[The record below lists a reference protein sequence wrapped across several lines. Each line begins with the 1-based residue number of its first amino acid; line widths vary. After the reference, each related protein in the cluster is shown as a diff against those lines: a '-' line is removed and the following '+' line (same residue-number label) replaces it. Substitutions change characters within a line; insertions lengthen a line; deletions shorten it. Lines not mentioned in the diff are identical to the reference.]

1 MLFKTNTELM
11 TQARDGGY
19 AIGAFNT
26 NNLEIT
32 KAIFTAAKQE
42 ESPIILAISP
52 SAAKYAGME
61 NLVALARVATEETG
75 VPVSVHLDHGT
86 EWEHLVHAVRAG
98 FSSIMYDGSKHPYE
112 ENVKLTTEAVKL
124 GHAAGISVEGELGR
138 LVGTEDQIS
147 VSEREASMTDP
158 NQALD
163 FVERTGIDA
172 LAVSIGNA
180 HGWYKGKPQLDFKR
194 LEAIQKKVGDKVLLV
209 LHGASGIPDE
219 DIRTAVSLGI
229 TKINI
234 DTETRDAFKRGVAQF
249 IQENPDVI
257 DPRKILKPA
266 MEEMTKIVDGKIK
279 LFGSTGKAAEY
290 IAEVTGGVV

>member
-1 MLFKTNTELM
+1 MFRTNNELM
-11 TQARDGGY
+11 KKARDGGY
-19 AIGAFNT
+19 AVGAFNT

-32 KAIFTAAKQE
+32 KAIFNAASQE
-42 ESPIILAISP
+42 QSPIILAVSP

-61 NLVALARVATEETG
+61 NLVAMARIAAEETG

-86 EWEHLVHAVRAG
+86 DFEHLIHSIRAG
-98 FSSIMYDGSKHPYE
+98 FSSIMFDGSKHPYE
-112 ENVKLTTEAVKL
+112 ENVRLTAEAVKL

-138 LVGTEDQIS
+138 LVGTEDAIS

-158 NQALD
+158 DQALD

-194 LEAIQKKVGDKVLLV
+194 LEAIGKKVGDKALLV

-219 DIRTAVSLGI
+219 DIRTAVSLGV

-234 DTETRDAFKRGVAQF
+234 DTEIRDAFKRGITSF

-257 DPRKILKPA
+257 DPRKLLKPA
-266 MEEMTKIVDGKIK
+266 IDEMMKIVDGKIK
-279 LFGSTGKAAEY
+279 LFGSSGKATETMAY
-290 IAEVTGGVV
+290 MTGRVA

>member
-1 MLFKTNTELM
+1 MFRTNTELM
-11 TQARDGGY
+11 EEARKGGY
-19 AIGAFNT
+19 AVGAFNT

-32 KAIFTAAKQE
+32 KAIFRAAKE
-42 ESPIILAISP
+42 EDSPIILAVSP

-61 NLVALARVATEETG
+61 NLVAMARIAMEETG

-86 EWEHLVHAVRAG
+86 DFEHIVHSVRAG
-98 FSSIMYDGSKHPYE
+98 FSSIMFDGSKHPYE
-112 ENVKLTTEAVKL
+112 ENVRLTQEAVKL

-138 LVGTEDQIS
+138 LVGVEDNIS

-158 NQALD
+158 DQALD

-194 LEAIQKKVGDKVLLV
+194 LEAIAKKVGDKALLV

-219 DIRTAVSLGI
+219 DIRRAVSLGV

-249 IQENPDVI
+249 MQENPDVI
-257 DPRKILKPA
+257 DPRKIMKPA
-266 MEEMTKIVDGKIK
+266 MEEMYKIVSEKIR
-279 LFGSTGKAAEY
+279 LFGSSKKASEANFN
-290 IAEVTGGVV
+290 VTGRVA

>member
-1 MLFKTNTELM
+1 MFKTNKELM

-19 AIGAFNT
+19 AVGAFNT

-32 KAIFTAAKQE
+32 KSIFRAAKDEQ
-42 ESPIILAISP
+42 SPIILAISP

-61 NLVALARVATEETG
+61 NLVAMARIAADETG
-75 VPVSVHLDHGT
+75 VPVSVHLDHGLT
-86 EWEHLVHAVRAG
+86 FEDLVHAIRAG
-98 FSSIMYDGSKHPYE
+98 FSSIMFDGSKYPYE
-112 ENVKLTTEAVKL
+112 ENVRLTAEAVKL

-138 LVGTEDQIS
+138 LVGTEDNIS

-158 NQALD
+158 DQALD
-163 FVERTGIDA
+163 FIERTGIDA

-180 HGWYKGKPQLDFKR
+180 HGWYKGKPLLDFKR
-194 LEAIQKKVGDKVLLV
+194 LEAIKNKIGDKALLV

-219 DIRTAVSLGI
+219 DIKTAISLGV

-234 DTETRDAFKRGVAQF
+234 DTENRDAFKRGIAQF

-266 MEEMTKIVDGKIK
+266 MEEMYKVTSGKIK
-279 LFGSTGKAAEY
+279 LFGSSGKAADY
-290 IAEVTGGVV
+290 IAEMTGRAA

>member
-61 NLVALARVATEETG
+61 NLVAMARVAAEETG

-86 EWEHLVHAVRAG
+86 EWEHLVHAIQAG

-112 ENVKLTTEAVKL
+112 ENVRLTAEAVKL

-158 NQALD
+158 DQAMD
-163 FVERTGIDA
+163 FIERTGIDA

-194 LEAIQKKVGDKVLLV
+194 LGAIQKKVGDKVLLV

-219 DIRTAVSLGI
+219 DIRTAASFGI

-266 MEEMTKIVDGKIK
+266 IEEMVKIVDGKIK
-279 LFGSTGKAAEY
+279 LFGSAGKAAGH
-290 IAEVTGGVV
+290 IAELAGRAV

>member
-1 MLFKTNTELM
+1 MFRTNSELM
-11 TQARDGGY
+11 TKARAGGY
-19 AIGAFNT
+19 AVGAFNT

-32 KAIFTAAKQE
+32 KSIFKAAKDEQA
-42 ESPIILAISP
+42 PIILAVSP
-52 SAAKYAGME
+52 SAAKYAGIE
-61 NLVALARVATEETG
+61 NLVALARIAAQETG

-86 EWEHLVHAVRAG
+86 EFEHLVQAIRAG

-112 ENVKLTTEAVKL
+112 ENVRLTAEAVRL

-138 LVGTEDQIS
+138 LVGTEDQIT
-147 VSEREASMTDP
+147 VTEREASMTDP
-158 NQALD
+158 DQALD

-180 HGWYKGKPQLDFKR
+180 HGWYKGKPELHFDR
-194 LEAIQKKVGDKVLLV
+194 LKAIKDKIGDKALLV

-219 DIRTAVSLGI
+219 DIKTAISLGV

-234 DTETRDAFKRGVAQF
+234 DTETRDAFKRGVAGF
-249 IQENPDVI
+249 MQENPDVI

-266 MEEMTKIVDGKIK
+266 MEEMYKIVSGKIR
-279 LFGSTGKAAEY
+279 LFESSGKASGY
-290 IAEVTGGVV
+290 ISEVSGGVM

>member
-61 NLVALARVATEETG
+61 NLVVMARVAAEETG

-112 ENVKLTTEAVKL
+112 ENVRLTAEAVKL

-158 NQALD
+158 DQAMD
-163 FVERTGIDA
+163 FIERTGIDA

-219 DIRTAVSLGI
+219 DIRTAASFGI

-266 MEEMTKIVDGKIK
+266 IEEMVKIVDGKIK
-279 LFGSTGKAAEY
+279 LFGSVGKASGH
-290 IAEVTGGVV
+290 IAELAGGAV

>member
-1 MLFKTNTELM
+1 VFRTSSELM
-11 TQARDGGY
+11 EKGRDGGY

-32 KAIFTAAKQE
+32 KSIFKAAKDEQA
-42 ESPIILAISP
+42 PIILAVSP
-52 SAAKYAGME
+52 SAAKYAGFE
-61 NLVALARVATEETG
+61 NLVALARIATQETG

-86 EWEHLVHAVRAG
+86 EFEHLVQAIRAG

-112 ENVKLTTEAVKL
+112 ENVRLTAEAVKL
-124 GHAAGISVEGELGR
+124 GRAAGISVEGELGR
-138 LVGTEDQIS
+138 LVGTEDQIT
-147 VSEREASMTDP
+147 VTEREASMTDP
-158 NQALD
+158 DQALD

-180 HGWYKGKPQLDFKR
+180 HGWYKGKPELHFDR
-194 LEAIQKKVGDKVLLV
+194 LKAIRDKVGDKALLV

-219 DIRTAVSLGI
+219 DIKTAISLGV

-234 DTETRDAFKRGVAQF
+234 DTETRDAFKRGVEGF

-266 MEEMTKIVDGKIK
+266 MEEMYKIVSRKIR
-279 LFGSTGKAAEY
+279 LFESSGKASGY
-290 IAEVTGGVV
+290 ISEVSGGVM